1 MAVNASPMYKKAE
14 ERYRGAS
21 SPAEKLAALE
31 DMLRLVPKHKAS
43 EKLQQQIKQRIK
55 NLREDAQRGAK
66 ASHAGA
72 GAHDPFAFHRAGA
85 GAVVLLGAANSGK
98 SSIVGALTNAKVD
111 IADFPFST
119 HAAVPGIAHHEDV
132 PIQLVDMPPLMDG
145 RPQPG
150 MMAAY
155 RRADAIL
162 IVLDLAAIEL
172 VDQFEQCLAVLK
184 EHHLRP
190 VSTPEPHED
199 AAEDLDAFDTAASHA
214 ADAGGDAAHSP
225 GAVPASG
232 SVAALAKRVL
242 VAANKSDTPGAL
254 DNLATLRELC
264 PTELNMIPVS
274 AKTGEG
280 LPKMMAAL
288 FELLHV
294 VRAYAKKPGK
304 PADKEAPFILPVGA
318 TVHDM
323 AELVHKDVADK
334 LKHARIW
341 GGTVHD
347 GQQVT
352 AQHALTDGNV
362 VELHT

>member
-1 MAVNASPMYKKAE
+1 MAVNASPIYKKAE

-31 DMLRLVPKHKAS
+31 EMLRLVPKHKAS

-66 ASHAGA
+66 SSHAGA
-72 GAHDPFAFHRAGA
+72 AAHDPFAFHRAGA

-98 SSIVGALTNAKVD
+98 SSIVGALTNAKVE

-145 RPQPG
+145 KPQPG
-150 MMAAY
+150 MMHAY

-162 IVLDLAAIEL
+162 LVLDLAAIDL
-172 VDQFEQCLAVLK
+172 IDQFEQCLAALK

-190 VSTPEPHED
+190 VASPQPHED
-199 AAEDLDAFDTAASHA
+199 AAEDLDAFDAA
-214 ADAGGDAAHSP
+214 ADAMP
-225 GAVPASG
+225 
-232 SVAALAKRVL
+232 KRVL
-242 VAANKSDTPGAL
+242 VAANKCDTPGAL
-254 DNLATLRELC
+254 DNLAPLRELC
-264 PTELNMIPVS
+264 PTDLNMIPVS
-274 AKTGEG
+274 ARTGEG
-280 LPKMMAAL
+280 LPQMMAAL
-288 FELLHV
+288 FDLLHV
-294 VRAYAKKPGK
+294 IRVYAKKPGK

-318 TVHDM
+318 TVYDM
-323 AELVHKDVADK
+323 AELVHKEMAEH

-352 AQHALTDGNV
+352 AQHELTDRNV
-362 VELHT
+362 VELHG